1 MSSYRPWNTNRKTM
15 AVGKPL
21 CCFHQRR
28 RNKISTFV
36 PSTKHGQITSESGPK
51 VIDILLVEDNAGD
64 ALLVQKAFEL
74 GRIANR
80 IFTVTDGEE
89 ALAFLRG
96 EGKYAG
102 VPRPDLIIL
111 DLNMP
116 VLDGRE
122 ALAMIKA
129 DPALLSIPIIVMTTS
144 DDERDIVNSY
154 KLHVNCYITKPVQV
168 REFLEVIKAIDY
180 FWIGVV
186 TLPSSV

>member
-1 MSSYRPWNTNRKTM
+1 MGIEP
-15 AVGKPL
+15 
-21 CCFHQRR
+21 
-28 RNKISTFV
+28 KI
-36 PSTKHGQITSESGPK
+36 
-51 VIDILLVEDNAGD
+51 IDILLVEDNAGD

-80 IFTVTDGEE
+80 IYTVGDGEE

-96 EGKYAG
+96 EGKYEEM
-102 VPRPDLIIL
+102 PRPDLIIL

-116 VLDGRE
+116 KLDGRE
-122 ALAMIKA
+122 VLAEIKSDPNLLMI
-129 DPALLSIPIIVMTTS
+129 PVIVMTTS
-144 DDERDIVNSY
+144 ADERDIINSY

-186 TLPSSV
+186 TLPVTA

>member
-1 MSSYRPWNTNRKTM
+1 M
-15 AVGKPL
+15 GKEP
-21 CCFHQRR
+21 
-28 RNKISTFV
+28 KI
-36 PSTKHGQITSESGPK
+36 
-51 VIDILLVEDNAGD
+51 IDILLVEDNAGD

-80 IFTVTDGEE
+80 IYTVGDGEE

-96 EGKYAG
+96 EGKYSEM
-102 VPRPDLIIL
+102 PRPDLIIL

-116 VLDGRE
+116 KLDGRE
-122 ALAMIKA
+122 VLAEIKSDPNLLMI
-129 DPALLSIPIIVMTTS
+129 PVIVMTTS
-144 DDERDIVNSY
+144 ADERDIINSY

-186 TLPSSV
+186 TLPVTV

>member
-1 MSSYRPWNTNRKTM
+1 
-15 AVGKPL
+15 VGKEP
-21 CCFHQRR
+21 
-28 RNKISTFV
+28 KI
-36 PSTKHGQITSESGPK
+36 
-51 VIDILLVEDNAGD
+51 IDILLVEDNAGD

-80 IFTVTDGEE
+80 IYTVGDGEE

-96 EGKYAG
+96 EGKYSEM
-102 VPRPDLIIL
+102 PRPDLIIL

-116 VLDGRE
+116 KLDGRE
-122 ALAMIKA
+122 VLAEIKSDPNLLMI
-129 DPALLSIPIIVMTTS
+129 PVIVMTTS
-144 DDERDIVNSY
+144 ADERDIINSY

-186 TLPSSV
+186 TLPVTV